1 MWVPDIYFST
11 GSNIIVSICQK
22 DCGLVQEE
30 NQFLVLDISIII
42 GADTEMITIVYSIRI
57 TTKKWF

>member
-1 MWVPDIYFST
+1 
-11 GSNIIVSICQK
+11 
-22 DCGLVQEE
+22 
-30 NQFLVLDISIII
+30 VLDISIII